1 MGVGSR
7 FMIYVK
13 AICIARQQSCQEQ
26 KIVAKFLWE
35 MYNLCWDHSLQLESS
50 DPEVHQYL

>member
-13 AICIARQQSCQEQ
+13 AICIARQQSCHKE
-26 KIVAKFLWE
+26 KIVVKLLWE
-35 MYNLCWDHSLQLESS
+35 MYSLCRDHSLQLESS
-50 DPEVHQYL
+50 YFEVHQYL